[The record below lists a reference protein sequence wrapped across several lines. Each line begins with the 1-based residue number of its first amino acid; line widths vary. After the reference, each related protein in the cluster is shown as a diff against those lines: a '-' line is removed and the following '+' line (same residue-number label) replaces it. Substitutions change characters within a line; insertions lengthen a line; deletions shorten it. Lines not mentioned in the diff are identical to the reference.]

1 MAKKEAKKTEKI
13 EREFTVSLAKAFERS
28 TKKRANKA
36 IGFLRAFMKKNFR
49 VEESSMLIS
58 AGVNQ
63 AIWHGGMEKIPRKIK
78 VKAVLEEG
86 KLRVSLPKEAF
97 AEKKEKK
104 KEAKEKTEEEK
115 QKEKEMQ
122 KKKEEKKEM
131 EKEAEAMA
139 IKRGT

>member
-1 MAKKEAKKTEKI
+1 MAKKEAKKTERI
-13 EREFTVSLAKAFERS
+13 EKEFTVSLAKAFERS
-28 TKKRANKA
+28 RKKRANKA
-36 IGFLRAFMKKNFR
+36 IGFIRAFMKKNFR
-49 VEESSMLIS
+49 IEEEKVLLSN
-58 AGVNQ
+58 AVNNLV
-63 AIWHGGMEKIPRKIK
+63 WKGGMEKIPRKIK

-86 KLRVSLPKEAF
+86 KLRVLLPKEEF
-97 AEKKEKK
+97 VEKKEKK
-104 KEAKEKTEEEK
+104 PLKKEKTEEEK